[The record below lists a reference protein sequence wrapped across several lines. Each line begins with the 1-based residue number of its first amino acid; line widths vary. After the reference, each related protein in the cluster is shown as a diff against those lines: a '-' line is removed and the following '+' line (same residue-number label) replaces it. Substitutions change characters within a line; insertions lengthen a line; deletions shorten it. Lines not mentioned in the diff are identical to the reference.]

1 MPEAR
6 AGQAVTWTL
15 SILPATSSLG
25 CTGQG
30 PGGSVVDRGIKN
42 VEKQDIIVGL
52 LWLQEGAETI

>member
-42 VEKQDIIVGL
+42 VENRIS
-52 LWLQEGAETI
+52 